1 MCCSFLL
8 DTIKLEWGN
17 QMTHDLKKHEDCFMK
32 DKCQQYDICP
42 LALVQHLLSG
52 KRKIMILWYLSNK
65 VLRFSE
71 IKRKLP
77 DVTQKMLT
85 QQLRS
90 LEEDQ
95 LIYRHVYPEV
105 PPKVEYGL
113 TKIGASIVPILE
125 MMHKFGAEYLELNLE
140 EGRNQ

>member
-1 MCCSFLL
+1 
-8 DTIKLEWGN
+8 
-17 QMTHDLKKHEDCFMK
+17 MTHDMKKHEDCFMK

-42 LALVQHLLSG
+42 LALVQYLLSG

-90 LEEDQ
+90 LEEGK
-95 LIYRHVYPEV
+95 LIYRRVYAEV

-113 TKIGASIVPILE
+113 TEIGQSIIPILE
-125 MMHKFGAEYLELNLE
+125 MMHKFGAEYLECNIE
-140 EGRNQ
+140 KNNNQNNSSI